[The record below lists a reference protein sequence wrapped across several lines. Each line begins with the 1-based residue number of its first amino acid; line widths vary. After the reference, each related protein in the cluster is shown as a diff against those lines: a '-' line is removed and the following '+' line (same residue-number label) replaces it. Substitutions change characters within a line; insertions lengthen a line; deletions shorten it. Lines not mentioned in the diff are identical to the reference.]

1 MLYLRSNTPPS
12 YPRDTLP
19 RCPSETRI
27 PEWTGRERSLYPAR
41 MGVLETLRGHAEN
54 QDILNTAPDDDIGAI
69 FRDADAEIF
78 HDGMDS
84 DFSRRLR
91 DAIARHGDA
100 AITALEACLLAPGS
114 NIEASEE
121 ALRLLGDIE
130 DTRTHGARLA
140 LLLRALESPD
150 PRLRDAASIGL
161 ATLDDPAAIDGLRR
175 AIEAERSGWLRTN
188 LDLTLSQLLEHPRS
202 A

>member
-1 MLYLRSNTPPS
+1 M
-12 YPRDTLP
+12 DG
-19 RCPSETRI
+19 
-27 PEWTGRERSLYPAR
+27 TGRSLYRAR
-41 MGVLETLRGHAEN
+41 MGVLEALRGLAGN
-54 QDILNTAPDDDIGAI
+54 RDIPEAAPDDDIGAI
-69 FRDADAEIF
+69 LRDADAEIF

-84 DFSRRLR
+84 EFARRLR

-100 AITALEACLLAPGS
+100 AIMALETCLLAPTS
-114 NIEASEE
+114 SSEAPEE

-130 DTRTHGARLA
+130 DTRTHAARLA
-140 LLLRALESPD
+140 LLLRALESPHL
-150 PRLRDAASIGL
+150 RLRDAASIGI
-161 ATLDDPAAIDGLRR
+161 AALDDPAAIDGLRR

>member
-1 MLYLRSNTPPS
+1 M
-12 YPRDTLP
+12 D
-19 RCPSETRI
+19 
-27 PEWTGRERSLYPAR
+27 GAARSLYPAD
-41 MGVLETLRGHAEN
+41 MGVLETLRGLAGN
-54 QDILNTAPDDDIGAI
+54 QDIPETVPGDDIGAI

-100 AITALEACLLAPGS
+100 AITALEAHLLAPTS
-114 NIEASEE
+114 SSEAPEE
-121 ALRLLGDIE
+121 ALRLLGTIK
-130 DTRTHGARLA
+130 DTRTHATRLA
-140 LLLRALESPD
+140 LLLRALESPHL
-150 PRLRDAASIGL
+150 RLRDAASIGI
-161 ATLDDPAAIDGLRR
+161 AALDDPAAIDGLRR